1 PALEQAV
8 KDAETQLEKDQASLQ
23 SAKETLAV
31 AKASAIDK
39 ANALSKAKAELV
51 EARSADENAQGV
63 LAQEKETLEVLKKA
77 DQVAQLALTEAI
89 AKQSTAKSDSEK
101 ATAKYNE
108 LAKALTDKGA
118 VLTVL
123 NAKLTEANQALAVA
137 RAEYETA
144 KELLA
149 TLKTDATKK
158 TARYEEL
165 ANLKAEQDRAE
176 AEAKR
181 LAELKAK
188 AEAINN
194 EGGIATPVVDANGVV
209 IDYVDGKKA
218 TSVVHTKIGKQAGI
232 TQVGDKIT
240 YSRVERAKTLPNT
253 GEQTSLL
260 ALAGVSVL
268 SSLGLASAR
277 RRKQG

>member
-1 PALEQAV
+1 
-8 KDAETQLEKDQASLQ
+8 
-23 SAKETLAV
+23 
-31 AKASAIDK
+31 ASAIDK

-149 TLKTDATKK
+149 TLKVDATEK
-158 TARYEEL
+158 TTRYEEL

-181 LAELKAK
+181 LVELKAK
-188 AEAINN
+188 AEAEAIVNA
-194 EGGIATPVVDANGVV
+194 GGIATPVLDANGVV

-232 TQVGDKIT
+232 MQVGDKIT

>member
-1 PALEQAV
+1 M
-8 KDAETQLEKDQASLQ
+8 
-23 SAKETLAV
+23 
-31 AKASAIDK
+31 
-39 ANALSKAKAELV
+39 
-51 EARSADENAQGV
+51 
-63 LAQEKETLEVLKKA
+63 
-77 DQVAQLALTEAI
+77 
-89 AKQSTAKSDSEK
+89 
-101 ATAKYNE
+101 
-108 LAKALTDKGA
+108 TDKGA

-149 TLKTDATKK
+149 TLKVDATEK
-158 TARYEEL
+158 TTRYEEL
-165 ANLKAEQDRAE
+165 ANLKAEQDRTE

-181 LAELKAK
+181 LVELKAK
-188 AEAINN
+188 AEAEAIVNA
-194 EGGIATPVVDANGVV
+194 GGIATPVLDANGVV

>member
-1 PALEQAV
+1 
-8 KDAETQLEKDQASLQ
+8 
-23 SAKETLAV
+23 
-31 AKASAIDK
+31 
-39 ANALSKAKAELV
+39 
-51 EARSADENAQGV
+51 ENAQGV

-149 TLKTDATKK
+149 TLKVDATEK
-158 TARYEEL
+158 TTRYEEL
-165 ANLKAEQDRAE
+165 ANLKAEQDRTE

-181 LAELKAK
+181 LAELNAK
-188 AEAINN
+188 AETIVN
-194 EGGIATPVVDANGVV
+194 EGGIATPVLDANGVV

>member
-1 PALEQAV
+1 
-8 KDAETQLEKDQASLQ
+8 
-23 SAKETLAV
+23 
-31 AKASAIDK
+31 
-39 ANALSKAKAELV
+39 
-51 EARSADENAQGV
+51 
-63 LAQEKETLEVLKKA
+63 
-77 DQVAQLALTEAI
+77 
-89 AKQSTAKSDSEK
+89 KQNTAKSDSEK

-108 LAKALTDKGA
+108 LAKALVDKGA

-144 KELLA
+144 KELLE
-149 TLKTDATKK
+149 TLKADATKK

-181 LAELKAK
+181 LAELNAK

-194 EGGIATPVVDANGVV
+194 AGGIATPVLDANGVV
-209 IDYVDGKKA
+209 IDYVDGKK
-218 TSVVHTKIGKQAGI
+218 VVPAKIVKQAGI

-268 SSLGLASAR
+268 SSLGLASVR